1 MGHPFFA
8 EINCD
13 ELLVKKMTPDYIPEI
28 KEDIYDVSNFD
39 SEVTQMEPMESLISE
54 GERKE
59 ILEKVDD
66 Y

>member
-1 MGHPFFA
+1 
-8 EINCD
+8 
-13 ELLVKKMTPDYIPEI
+13 MTPDYIPEI